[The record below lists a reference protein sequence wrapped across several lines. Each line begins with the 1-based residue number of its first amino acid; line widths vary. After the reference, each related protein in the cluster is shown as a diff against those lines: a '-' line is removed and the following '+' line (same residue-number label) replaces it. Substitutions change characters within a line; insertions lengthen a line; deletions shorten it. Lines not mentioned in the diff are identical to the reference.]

1 MRRLAA
7 FAASALLSLSLAT
20 PSFAGLIELPFDK
33 ITLNKD
39 CWLKSCQSRGLRT
52 KHIWVQAPY
61 LRYDIHV
68 APPQYELRRV
78 QVMVAPP
85 QIAVAGGSHWEWDK
99 WGGRRLVAF
108 PAGPYTVVRPPQYQW
123 VTEQVLV
130 HPAESY
136 VTRRLP
142 YYAYYPE
149 TIVVSQP

>member
-7 FAASALLSLSLAT
+7 LAAAALFVVGLAT
-20 PSFAGLIELPFDK
+20 PSFAGLLELPFDH
-33 ITLNKD
+33 ITFHKD
-39 CWLKSCQSRGLRT
+39 CFLRCRPSGLATKRVWVRGD
-52 KHIWVQAPY
+52 Y

-68 APPQYELRRV
+68 TPPQYEFQRV

-85 QIAVAGGSHWEWDK
+85 QIAVQGGSRWEWDK
-99 WGGRRLVAF
+99 WGSRRLVAF
-108 PAGPYTVVRPPQYQW
+108 PTGPYTVVRPAQYEW
-123 VTEQVLV
+123 VTQRVLV

-149 TIVVSQP
+149 TIVVAH